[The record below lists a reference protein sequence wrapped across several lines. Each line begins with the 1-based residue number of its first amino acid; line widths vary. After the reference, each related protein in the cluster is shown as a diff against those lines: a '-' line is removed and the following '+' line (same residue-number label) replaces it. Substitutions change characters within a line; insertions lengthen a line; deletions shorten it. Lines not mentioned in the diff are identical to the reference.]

1 MNITMK
7 INTMAY
13 SCGQG
18 IKNIKRNKLFSL
30 ASIGTIT
37 ACIFLIGLFYIII
50 ANFQHMIKEAE
61 ESVCVTV
68 FFNDD
73 CTEERITE
81 IGNWIKKRAEVA
93 RVEYTSGEEA
103 WEEYK
108 EIYFAE
114 EPEMAEGFKDDNPLA
129 KSSNYEVYLN
139 DLSMQST
146 FVTSLKAQEGVRKV
160 NYSESTAKTMTD
172 FGKMAGYISIA
183 IIVILLA
190 VGIFLISNTVMI
202 GITVRKDEIRIMKLI
217 GATDIFVRLPFIIE
231 GIVIGIM
238 GAIIPVIVL
247 VLVYQK
253 VLSYIMTQF
262 GTFTGKVEFIG
273 VNEIFAVVIPMAL
286 IIGAGIGFIGSMITV
301 RKHLRV

>member
-1 MNITMK
+1 MK

-262 GTFTGKVEFIG
+262 GTFTRKVEFIG

>member
-1 MNITMK
+1 MK
-7 INTMAY
+7 ISTMAY
-13 SCGQG
+13 NCGQG

-50 ANFQHMIKEAE
+50 ANFQHMLKEAE

-68 FFNDD
+68 FFNED

-81 IGNWIKKRAEVA
+81 IGNWIKKRAEVSK
-93 RVEYTSGEEA
+93 VEYTSGEEA

-108 EIYFAE
+108 QIYFAD

-146 FVTSLKAQEGVRKV
+146 FVTSLKSLEGVRKV

-172 FGKMAGYISIA
+172 FGKIVGYISIA

-217 GATDIFVRLPFIIE
+217 GATDMFVKMPFIIE
-231 GIVIGIM
+231 GIVIGLM

-247 VLVYQK
+247 ILGYQK

-262 GTFTGKVEFIG
+262 GSFTGKVEFIG
-273 VNEIFAVVIPMAL
+273 VNEIFMVVIPMAL
-286 IIGAGIGFIGSMITV
+286 IIGAGIGFIGSKITI

>member
-1 MNITMK
+1 MK

>member
-1 MNITMK
+1 MK
-7 INTMAY
+7 INTMIY
-13 SCGQG
+13 NCGQG

-50 ANFQHMIKEAE
+50 ANFQHMIQEAE

-68 FFNDD
+68 FFKDD
-73 CTEERITE
+73 CTEARIRE
-81 IGNWIKKRAEVA
+81 IGKWIEKRAEVS
-93 RVEYTSGEEA
+93 RIEYTSGEEA

-108 EIYFAE
+108 KIYFAE

-139 DLSMQST
+139 DLSMQSA
-146 FVTSLKAQEGVRKV
+146 FVTSLKAQDGVRKV

-172 FGKMAGYISIA
+172 FGKVVGYISIA

-202 GITVRKDEIRIMKLI
+202 GITVRKDEIKIMKLI
-217 GATDIFVRLPFIIE
+217 GATDIFVKLPFIIE
-231 GIVIGIM
+231 GILIGLM
-238 GAIIPVIVL
+238 GAIIPVIAL
-247 VLVYQK
+247 ILLYQK
-253 VLSYIMTQF
+253 VLSYIMSQF
-262 GTFTGKVEFIG
+262 ATFTGNIEFIG
-273 VNEIFAVVIPMAL
+273 VNEIFSVVIPMAL
-286 IIGAGIGFIGSMITV
+286 IIGGGIGFIGSMIAI
-301 RKHLRV
+301 RKHLKV